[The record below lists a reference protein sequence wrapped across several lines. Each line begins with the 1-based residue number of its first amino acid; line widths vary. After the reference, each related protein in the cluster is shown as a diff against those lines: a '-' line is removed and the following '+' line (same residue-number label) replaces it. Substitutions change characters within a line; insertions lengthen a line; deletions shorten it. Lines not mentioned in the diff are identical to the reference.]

1 MTKVSSRKSIES
13 ANNETELILRLKK
26 LWVKEAKVIN
36 ESVRNNL
43 NCPKSIESF
52 DQIQKYLLDAIDNL
66 MIIVENSDEINANNR
81 LKFRDKISPNMRILI
96 IHYL

>member
-1 MTKVSSRKSIES
+1 MG
-13 ANNETELILRLKK
+13 
-26 LWVKEAKVIN
+26 KEAKVIN

-81 LKFRDKISPNMRILI
+81 LKFRDKTEDDFETVHAIVIGGDVPQED
-96 IHYL
+96 